1 MKLNKHLSLGFKSYI
16 DAVKFIA
23 TNHLWKY
30 FLIPLILFGLIFYAG
45 HSFEEYK
52 EASKLAIENG
62 DYSWGLLGKIW
73 LWIKIMFQSL
83 VSFLLL
89 DATKYLVIMLL
100 SPLLALLSEK
110 TEEILTGN
118 HYEFNLKQLIKDVK
132 RGIGI
137 AIRMLFAEF
146 VMVYLVW
153 SIICWTLGLDD
164 LLNYNVEF
172 DENGEISSQDSLVYD
187 AGAIIIGAY
196 FYGFAYVDYINERLR
211 LSIKE
216 SWSFMWKHSGLALS
230 IGIVYS
236 LLYKVPSYFNTGNE
250 WLKTFA
256 DNFGVIIAPVLA
268 IVAATIAMHKLVD
281 LNNSRYAV
289 KKKSE

>member
-1 MKLNKHLSLGFKSYI
+1 MKLTKHLSLGFKSYI

-62 DYSWGLLGKIW
+62 DYSWGFLGKIW

-100 SPLLALLSEK
+100 SPLLAILSEK

-118 HYEFNLKQLIKDVK
+118 HYEFNFKQLIKDVK

-146 VMVYLVW
+146 VILLFVW
-153 SIICWTLGLDD
+153 KPICWIFGLNN
-164 LLNYNVEF
+164 LLTYN
-172 DENGEISSQDSLVYD
+172 NGEESLIAD
-187 AGAIIIGAY
+187 AGAILIGAY
-196 FYGFAYVDYINERLR
+196 FYGFAYIDYINERLR

-216 SWSFMWKHSGLALS
+216 SWNFVWKHKGLALS

-236 LLYKVPSYFNTGNE
+236 LLYKVPSYFEAGNE
-250 WLKTFA
+250 WVKTFA

-281 LNNSRYAV
+281 LNNSKYAV
-289 KKKSE
+289 KKKNE